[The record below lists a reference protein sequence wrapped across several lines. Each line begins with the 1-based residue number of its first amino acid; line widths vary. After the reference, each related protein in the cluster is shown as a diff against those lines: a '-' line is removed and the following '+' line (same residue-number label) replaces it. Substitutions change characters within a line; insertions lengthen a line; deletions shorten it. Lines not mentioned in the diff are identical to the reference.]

1 MSIQVRVPD
10 LGNIA
15 LATVIEVLV
24 APGQTI
30 QKETALITLE
40 SEKASMEV
48 PSTEAG
54 LIQAIHVKIGDKVK
68 TGDPIATLDVVP
80 SETQPQPLPVPSVT
94 LPTKQIQSVAQPV
107 VTLTFTH
114 AGPAVRKY
122 ARILGVDLSAIHG
135 TGPNGRILKEDVE
148 ATVHRTLRTGQTTTS
163 DFALPVLPEID
174 FSQYGPTEKIPLS
187 RIKKIAATHLQK
199 SALLVPQVTQF
210 EDADITDLE
219 NFRKS
224 QLPLAE
230 EKGVKLT
237 LLAFVMRAV
246 TTTLKNHPNFNA
258 SLTPDGQELVLK
270 KYYHLGIAVDTPE
283 GLVVPVIRNVDQKG
297 LFDLAEELGT
307 ISQKARTKG
316 LSPLEMQGSGFTI
329 SSLGGIAGTAF
340 TPLVN
345 TPEVAIL
352 GVSRA
357 VIKPVY
363 NGKRFVPRLMLPLSL
378 SYDHRVIDG
387 AEAARFVAAL
397 SRLLADIRQ
406 LLL

>member
-1 MSIQVRVPD
+1 MPIQIRVPD

-15 LATVIEVLV
+15 SAAVIEVLV

-30 QKETALITLE
+30 QKEASLITLE

-54 LIQAIHVKIGDKVK
+54 LIQEIHVKVGDKVK
-68 TGDPIATLDVVP
+68 TGDPIATLDALP
-80 SETQPQPLPVPSVT
+80 SSGLDTAVKPQDSPLPQPPPPNPKVSNHTISFV
-94 LPTKQIQSVAQPV
+94 
-107 VTLTFTH
+107 H

-135 TGPNGRILKEDVE
+135 TGPHARILKEDVE
-148 ATVHRTLRTGQTTTS
+148 TYVHRTLQSR
-163 DFALPVLPEID
+163 DFTWPVLPEID
-174 FSQYGPTEKIPLS
+174 FSQYGPIEKISLS

-210 EDADITDLE
+210 ENADITDLE

-224 QLPLAE
+224 QLPLIE

-246 TTTLKNHPNFNA
+246 VTTLKSHPNFNA
-258 SLTPDGQELVLK
+258 SLAPDSQTLILK

-345 TPEVAIL
+345 TPDVAIL

-397 SRLLADIRQ
+397 SRLLGDIRQ
-406 LLL
+406 L